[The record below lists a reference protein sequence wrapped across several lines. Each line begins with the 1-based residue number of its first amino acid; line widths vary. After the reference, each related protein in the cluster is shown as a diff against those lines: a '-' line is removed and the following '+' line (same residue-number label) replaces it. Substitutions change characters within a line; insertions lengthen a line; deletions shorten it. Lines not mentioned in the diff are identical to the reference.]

1 MTRFRFRFFCR
12 STTRVLALLVLPWL
26 PAGCGER
33 TTAPAE
39 LIFVNGAEVGSIDP
53 AQVSSQIDGRVV
65 TALFEGLM
73 RYNAAGR
80 AEPGVALDAVASAD
94 GKTYTFPLRPD
105 ARWSNGERVTAQD
118 FLQSWKRFLEPA
130 RAAEYSSIFFCIQNA
145 EEFNTGRISDFSQVG
160 VKAPDDHTVVVSLV
174 NPVPYFK
181 DLMAFMAFC
190 PVHVPSLER
199 FGSAYFKPANLVN
212 NGPFRLQE
220 WRLNDRIRLER
231 NSGYWDA
238 AQVGMASIDVLP
250 IDNPATAVNLF
261 LTGGTDLS
269 MDKQMIPNSLA
280 DELSTKQYFH
290 SKPFLATWFIRF
302 NAERPPYNN
311 PKVRRALT
319 MVIDRDRIVTAV
331 TRLGEVPAF
340 AMTPPGTGDGYTPPE
355 GVHPDLAEARRLL
368 AEAGFPDGK
377 GFPVL
382 NYLSPSKFPS
392 DKGIAVELQSMWRQ
406 LGITVALTTEEYKTY
421 LDSQKKM
428 DYDVC
433 RSSWIGDYNDPN
445 TFLDMFLSNSGNNRT
460 GWGSAAYD
468 ALINQAAAEADP
480 VKRYVI
486 LKSAETMLIQTEC
499 VVAPVYHFVGV
510 QFYHADQLGGLEANL
525 TDEHPLRCM
534 FWKKRP
540 ARLTGWSP

>member
-1 MTRFRFRFFCR
+1 MTRFRFFLRPASR
-12 STTRVLALLVLPWL
+12 LLALVVLPWQL
-26 PAGCGER
+26 VGCGER
-33 TTAPAE
+33 TTAPAD
-39 LIFVNGAEVGSIDP
+39 LIFINGSEVGSIDP

-65 TALFEGLM
+65 TSLFEGLM
-73 RYNAAGR
+73 RYNAGGR
-80 AEPGVALDAVASAD
+80 AEPGVALDAVASPD

-105 ARWSNGERVTAQD
+105 ARWSNGDPVTSRD
-118 FLQSWKRFLEPA
+118 FMLSWKRFLDPA
-130 RAAEYSSIFFCIQNA
+130 TAADYSSIFFSIQNA
-145 EEFNTGRISDFSQVG
+145 EAYNTGGITDFSQVG
-160 VKAPDDHTVVVSLV
+160 VKAPDDHTLVVSLV

-190 PVHVPSLER
+190 PIHVPSLEKL
-199 FGSAYFKPANLVN
+199 GPSYFKPANLVN
-212 NGPFRLQE
+212 NGPFRLKE

-231 NSGYWDA
+231 NPGYWDA
-238 AQVGMASIDVLP
+238 AHVGMASIDVLP

-261 LTGGTDLS
+261 LTGGTDLT

-280 DELSTKQYFH
+280 DELRTQPYFH

-302 NAERPPYNN
+302 NAERPPYDN

-319 MVIDRDRIVTAV
+319 MVIDRERIVTAV

-340 AMTPPGTGDGYTPPE
+340 AMTPPGTGDGYTPPD
-355 GVHPDLAEARRLL
+355 GVHPDLTEARRLL
-368 AEAGFPDGK
+368 AEAGFPEGK

-392 DKGIAVELQSMWRQ
+392 DKGIAVELQSMWHQ

-468 ALINQAAAEADP
+468 VLISQAAAEADP
-480 VKRYVI
+480 VKRYGI
-486 LKSAETMLIQTEC
+486 LKSAETLLIETDC

-525 TDEHPLRCM
+525 TDEHPLRCL

-540 ARLTGWSP
+540 ARLERLRP